1 MPEKILFKYIDQPDQ
16 YRIDTYM
23 KNGGYQAVPRV
34 LKDLSPEQVIDIV
47 KKSGLRGRGGA
58 GFPTGLKWGFVP
70 KDSPKNRFLLCNA
83 DEGEP
88 GTFKDRELMAKNPH
102 QLLEGVI
109 IGSYAIGAHL
119 SFIYIRGEFAFEAKR
134 LEEAIDE
141 AQSKG
146 FLGKN
151 ILGSGYD
158 LDIKV
163 YRGGGAYICGE
174 ETSLLS
180 SIEGVRPLV
189 RLRPPYP
196 AISGCYSCP
205 SAVNNVETLSNVPHI
220 ILNGAEWYTKVGTPK
235 STGTKI
241 FCLSGQVNKPGNYE
255 LPMGTPLKEL
265 IYEYGGGIKNGKK
278 LKAVIPGGV
287 STQILP
293 ASKVEVRLDFESL
306 IEAGSMLGSGAVIV
320 MDEDTCMVKTTYRLV
335 RFYEEE
341 SCGECTPCREGTY
354 WLSRIM
360 RRIEYGQG
368 RMEDID
374 LLLDLCDNI
383 FGKTICP
390 LGDSV
395 TIPISSSLQYFR
407 DEYEYHIR
415 NKKCPMER

>member
-1 MPEKILFKYIDQPDQ
+1 MPEKILFKYIDQPEQ
-16 YRIDTYM
+16 YKIDTYI
-23 KNGGYQAVPRV
+23 KNGGYQAIPKV
-34 LKDLSPEQVIDIV
+34 LKELSPGQVIDIV

-102 QLLEGVI
+102 QLLEGII

-151 ILGSGYD
+151 ILGTGYD

-220 ILNGAEWYTKVGTPK
+220 ILNGAEWYSKIGTPK

-293 ASKVEVRLDFESL
+293 ASKVEVKLDFESL
-306 IEAGSMLGSGAVIV
+306 VEAGSMLGSGAVIV

-360 RRIEYGQG
+360 RRIEYEQG

>member
-1 MPEKILFKYIDQPDQ
+1 MSEKILFKYIDQPDQ
-16 YRIDTYM
+16 YRIDTYI
-23 KNGGYQAVPRV
+23 KNGGYQAVPKV
-34 LKDLSPEQVIDIV
+34 LKELSPEQVIDIV

-134 LEEAIDE
+134 LEKAIAE
-141 AQSKG
+141 AQNKG

-151 ILGSGYD
+151 ILGTGYD

-196 AISGCYSCP
+196 AISGCYACP

-220 ILNGAEWYTKVGTPK
+220 ILNGSEWYTKIGTPQ

-255 LPMGTPLKEL
+255 LPMGTTLKEL

-278 LKAVIPGGV
+278 LKAIIPGGV

-293 ASKVEVRLDFESL
+293 ASKVEVKLDFESL

-335 RFYEEE
+335 RFYEDE

-407 DEYEYHIR
+407 DEYEYHIK
-415 NKKCPMER
+415 NKKCPQER

>member
-23 KNGGYQAVPRV
+23 RNGGYQAVPIV
-34 LKDLSPEQVIDIV
+34 FKELSPEQVIDIV

-88 GTFKDRELMAKNPH
+88 GTFKVRELITKNPH
-102 QLLEGVI
+102 QLLEGII

-151 ILGSGYD
+151 ILDSGYD
-158 LDIKV
+158 LDIRV

-220 ILNGAEWYTKVGTPK
+220 ILNGAEWYSRIGTPK

-255 LPMGTPLKEL
+255 LPMGTSLKEL
-265 IYEYGGGIKNGKK
+265 IYEYGGGIKDGKK
-278 LKAVIPGGV
+278 LKAIIPGGV

-293 ASKVEVRLDFESL
+293 ASKVEVKLDFESL
-306 IEAGSMLGSGAVIV
+306 VEAGSMLGSGAVIV

-335 RFYEEE
+335 RFYEDE

>member
-23 KNGGYQAVPRV
+23 RNGGYKAVPKI
-34 LKDLSPEQVIDIV
+34 LKELSPEQVIDIV

-88 GTFKDRELMAKNPH
+88 GTFKDRELIAKNPH
-102 QLLEGVI
+102 QLLEGII

-220 ILNGAEWYTKVGTPK
+220 ILNGAEWYSRIGTPK

-255 LPMGTPLKEL
+255 LPMGTSLKEL

-278 LKAVIPGGV
+278 LKAIIPGGV

-293 ASKVEVRLDFESL
+293 ASKVEVKLDFESL
-306 IEAGSMLGSGAVIV
+306 VEAGSMLGSGAVIV
-320 MDEDTCMVKTTYRLV
+320 MDEDT
-335 RFYEEE
+335 
-341 SCGECTPCREGTY
+341 
-354 WLSRIM
+354 
-360 RRIEYGQG
+360 
-368 RMEDID
+368 
-374 LLLDLCDNI
+374 
-383 FGKTICP
+383 
-390 LGDSV
+390 
-395 TIPISSSLQYFR
+395 
-407 DEYEYHIR
+407 
-415 NKKCPMER
+415 

>member
-1 MPEKILFKYIDQPDQ
+1 MPEKILFKYIDQPEQ
-16 YRIDTYM
+16 YKIDTYI
-23 KNGGYQAVPRV
+23 KNGGYQATSKV
-34 LKDLSPEQVIDIV
+34 LKELSPEQVIEIV

-102 QLLEGVI
+102 QLLEGII

-119 SFIYIRGEFAFEAKR
+119 SFIYIRGEFVFEAKR

-151 ILGSGYD
+151 IMASGYD

-220 ILNGAEWYTKVGTPK
+220 ILNGAEWYSKIGTPK

-255 LPMGTPLKEL
+255 LPMGTSLKEL
-265 IYEYGGGIKNGKK
+265 IYEYGGGIRNGKK

-293 ASKVEVRLDFESL
+293 AAKADVKLDFESL
-306 IEAGSMLGSGAVIV
+306 VEAGSMLGSGAVIV
-320 MDEDTCMVKTTYRLV
+320 MDEDTCMVKTAYRLV

-360 RRIEYGQG
+360 KRIEYGKG

-395 TIPISSSLQYFR
+395 TIPITSTLQHFR

-415 NKKCPMER
+415 NKKCPVER

>member
-23 KNGGYQAVPRV
+23 RNGGYQAVPIV
-34 LKDLSPEQVIDIV
+34 FKELSPEQVIDIV

-88 GTFKDRELMAKNPH
+88 GTFKDRELITKNPH
-102 QLLEGVI
+102 QLLEGII

-151 ILGSGYD
+151 ILDSGYD
-158 LDIKV
+158 LDIRV

-220 ILNGAEWYTKVGTPK
+220 ILNGAEWYSRIGTPK

-255 LPMGTPLKEL
+255 LPMGTSLKEL
-265 IYEYGGGIKNGKK
+265 IYEYGGGIKDGKK
-278 LKAVIPGGV
+278 LKAIIPGGV

-293 ASKVEVRLDFESL
+293 ASKVEVKLDFESL
-306 IEAGSMLGSGAVIV
+306 VEAGSMLGSGAVIV

-335 RFYEEE
+335 RFYEDE

-415 NKKCPMER
+415 NKKCLQER

>member
-23 KNGGYQAVPRV
+23 RNGGYKAVPKI
-34 LKDLSPEQVIDIV
+34 LKELSPEQVIDIV

-88 GTFKDRELMAKNPH
+88 GTFKDRELIAKNPH
-102 QLLEGVI
+102 QLLEGII

-205 SAVNNVETLSNVPHI
+205 SAVNNVETLSNIPHI
-220 ILNGAEWYTKVGTPK
+220 ILNGAEWYSKIGTPK

-255 LPMGTPLKEL
+255 LPMGTSLKEL

-278 LKAVIPGGV
+278 LKAIIPGGV

-293 ASKVEVRLDFESL
+293 ASKVEVKLDFESL
-306 IEAGSMLGSGAVIV
+306 VEAGSMLGSGAVIV

-335 RFYEEE
+335 RFYEDE

-354 WLSRIM
+354 WLFRIM

-415 NKKCPMER
+415 NKKCPMEK

>member
-407 DEYEYHIR
+407 DEYDFHIK
-415 NKKCPMER
+415 NKRCLQER